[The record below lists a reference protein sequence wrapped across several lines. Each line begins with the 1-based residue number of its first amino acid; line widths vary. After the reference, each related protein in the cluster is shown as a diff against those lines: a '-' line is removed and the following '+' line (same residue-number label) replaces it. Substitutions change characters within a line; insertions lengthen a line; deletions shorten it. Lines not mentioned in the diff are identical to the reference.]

1 MAPTRGG
8 RDFGRRLAA
17 GSFIVLAIV
26 LPALL
31 AFTNITAPPADGE
44 KQRIAAAMPPASK
57 ILETPLG
64 FFYGLTMPE
73 DAAEQW
79 VANPEQVVV
88 QVRRAGL
95 LALLVISGLLYFLV
109 ALVRGRAAA
118 VLSCLSLCLV
128 PAVVGEGH
136 VLRPEQAAT
145 MFGLLGVLL
154 VHLYPDALRRRRS
167 PRRRGGGPLQR
178 WLNLGG
184 IVMCV
189 SLCYGVAMACM
200 PLAGIYLLVPGGALL
215 LVALC
220 LAAVFPRVV
229 RRRSLWR
236 WPNRAATMRFVPWI
250 VMCLGNLALGYVVLT
265 LTPGVPAMAS
275 VSEAGMLSGS
285 WYLLV
290 PALVLIV
297 VGGARMVLV
306 VGLKLG
312 RQGHVRP
319 DALLLIYAAVIVLHH
334 LSGVGGPRDHLPA
347 APALAVLMGDGA
359 AILLFLLV
367 GRLAGGRP
375 RS

>member
-1 MAPTRGG
+1 MPPPTPGG
-8 RDFGRRLAA
+8 RALAHRLAA
-17 GSFIVLAIV
+17 GAFIVLAIV

-31 AFTNITAPPADGE
+31 AFTNITAPPTDDE
-44 KQRIAAAMPPASK
+44 KQRIAAVILPASER
-57 ILETPLG
+57 LDTPLR
-64 FFYGLTMPE
+64 FFYSLTMPE

-79 VANPEQVVV
+79 GANPERVVV
-88 QVRRAGL
+88 QARRAGL
-95 LALLVISGLLYFLV
+95 LALLVVSGLLYFLV
-109 ALVRGRAAA
+109 VLVRGRTAA

-136 VLRPEQAAT
+136 LLKPEQAAT

-154 VHLYPDALRRRRS
+154 VHLYPDALRRRPGS
-167 PRRRGGGPLQR
+167 RRRHQGEFQR

-184 IVMCV
+184 IVVCV
-189 SLCYGVAMACM
+189 SLCFGVAMACM
-200 PLAGIYLLVPGGALL
+200 PLAGIYLLIPGGALL

-265 LTPGVPAMAS
+265 LTPGMPAVAS
-275 VSEAGMLSGS
+275 VSKAGMLSGS

-312 RQGHVRP
+312 R
-319 DALLLIYAAVIVLHH
+319 
-334 LSGVGGPRDHLPA
+334 
-347 APALAVLMGDGA
+347 
-359 AILLFLLV
+359 
-367 GRLAGGRP
+367 
-375 RS
+375 